1 MAAVLGSHPALF
13 FADFAVLSMQP
24 GRFCLGHVAF
34 FYGVI
39 GMPVSAFGP
48 FKLPFAEALAKEY
61 YRYAIAGILVVLMII
76 PAIIV
81 VFILSFNA
89 NHFKTQIIQYVKNH
103 TQRGLVLQG
112 DIKVTFFPKLGLDT
126 GKMLLSQRNSAREFA
141 SVNDARLYVAWLPLL
156 RKQLVFDHVEVDG
169 ARVNLIRY
177 KNGTTHYDDL
187 QIRDENLAPFTFDI
201 DGIRVT
207 HSAVNWQDEMRWQRV
222 ALQDVQIETGRLAE
236 SVPGNLKTSFHLR
249 SEVARSDSVI
259 DLKSRFYYDRKAG
272 RYEFADIE
280 GTLGG
285 TAVGFSNIDMNF
297 KGGMN
302 FYPAQ
307 QSLQAENL
315 AVSASG
321 NYGQHSIGAKLNVPR
336 LQIAKGVLSGSDLAL
351 DATVAQFDEQWT
363 TAVQIPSFASA
374 SGVLSTAQVKADFAF
389 KGDGSSLQG
398 KLSSPASL
406 DFSSAPKVQF
416 GAIVLNLSATDPMLA
431 AGLAATATGSLQAD
445 LAEGN
450 ANLAFKAGIDDS
462 AITGSPRRSVRR

>member
-13 FADFAVLSMQP
+13 LADFAVLSMQP
-24 GRFCLGHVAF
+24 GRFSLGHVAF
-34 FYGVI
+34 LYGVI

-48 FKLPFAEALAKEY
+48 FKLPFAEALAKEH
-61 YRYAIAGILVVLMII
+61 YRYAIAGVLVVLMII

-103 TQRGLVLQG
+103 TQRELVLQG
-112 DIKVTFFPKLGLDT
+112 DIKITFFPKLGLDT

-177 KNGTTHYDDL
+177 KNGTTNYDDL

-222 ALQDVQIETGRLAE
+222 ALQDVQIDTGRLAE
-236 SVPGNLKTSFHLR
+236 SVPGNLKASFHLR

-259 DLKSRFYYDRKAG
+259 DLKSRFYYDRKAW

-285 TAVGFSNIDMNF
+285 TALNF
-297 KGGMN
+297 ATASGEIVTRKIE
-302 FYPAQ
+302 ARIAAE
-307 QSLQAENL
+307 QAAKAAAEL
-315 AVSASG
+315 AV
-321 NYGQHSIGAKLNVPR
+321 AKQAAEIHKKQKKKPPVKKKPAGTIRKKAAVP
-336 LQIAKGVLSGSDLAL
+336 A
-351 DATVAQFDEQWT
+351 
-363 TAVQIPSFASA
+363 
-374 SGVLSTAQVKADFAF
+374 
-389 KGDGSSLQG
+389 
-398 KLSSPASL
+398 
-406 DFSSAPKVQF
+406 
-416 GAIVLNLSATDPMLA
+416 
-431 AGLAATATGSLQAD
+431 
-445 LAEGN
+445 
-450 ANLAFKAGIDDS
+450 
-462 AITGSPRRSVRR
+462 